1 VQAAKAI
8 APFREVTMAEIGP
21 AIDDDPRRLAGGM
34 RIDDTNG
41 LHPFII
47 RRAAPGIDKAWQDR
61 DPEETP

>member
-1 VQAAKAI
+1 M
-8 APFREVTMAEIGP
+8 TEIGP
-21 AIDDDPRRLAGGM
+21 AIDDDPRWLAGGM

-47 RRAAPGIDKAWQDR
+47 RRAAPGIDEAWQDR